1 MSNPIPPRT
10 KQLHILTM
18 QLRPIEV
25 SDRRAPAFTLIELLV
40 VIAII
45 AILAALLLPALSRA
59 KAKAQEIAC
68 LNNNKQLVL
77 AWSIYAGD
85 YGERYPGNYANDQ
98 AKDFANAG
106 STWCVG
112 LLNDLVF
119 KTDNTNTALLL
130 NSQLGPYTRN
140 PAIYK
145 CPGDRSITV
154 RSFAMNCFV
163 GDNGVARNT
172 PDYTQYR
179 KASDVAGVS
188 SAQIFV
194 FMDERRDGIDD
205 GAFVIE
211 MTGYDPMTPGA
222 YQWVEYPAFYHSGKS
237 TLSFTDGHVYPKRWK
252 DSRTTPAQNMGAT
265 GSANNPDVDWLQDHT
280 SRRAKNRTR

>member
-1 MSNPIPPRT
+1 
-10 KQLHILTM
+10 M

-25 SDRRAPAFTLIELLV
+25 SDRREPAFTLIELLV

-45 AILAALLLPALSRA
+45 AILAALLLPALGRA
-59 KAKAQEIAC
+59 KVKAQEIHC

-77 AWSIYAGD
+77 AWTIYAGD

-98 AKDFANAG
+98 AKDLANAS

-119 KTDNTNTALLL
+119 TPDNTNTALLV

-140 PAIYK
+140 PANYK
-145 CPGDRSITV
+145 CPGDRSTTV
-154 RSFAMNCFV
+154 RSYAMNCFV
-163 GDNGVARNT
+163 GDSGSARYT
-172 PDYTQYR
+172 ADYTQYR
-179 KASDVAGVS
+179 KASDFGGGLT
-188 SAQIFV
+188 AQMFV

-211 MTGYDPMTPGA
+211 MAGYDPLTPGA
-222 YQWVEYPAFYHSGKS
+222 YQWVEFPAFYHSGKS
-237 TLSFTDGHVYPKRWK
+237 TLSFADGHVDPKRWK

-265 GSANNPDVDWLQDHT
+265 GSASNPDIDWLQDHT